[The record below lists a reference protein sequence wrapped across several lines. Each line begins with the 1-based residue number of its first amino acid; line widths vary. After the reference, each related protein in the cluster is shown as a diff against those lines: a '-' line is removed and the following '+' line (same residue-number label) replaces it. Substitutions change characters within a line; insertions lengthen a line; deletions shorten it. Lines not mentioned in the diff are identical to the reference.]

1 MARRLVLGK
10 AGSDYGLFVSKSGT
24 DVVNDSGTLTNG
36 DNLLF
41 DSRVGIGSLP
51 LKFHGQG
58 TLGLPST
65 RTDTLKGDTFTTITH
80 NLGYKPFVIVQ
91 WCFSTDVTSGVATK
105 MYPAMHFY
113 YNEFDY
119 DTEFGSN
126 TQEFDSFFKGG
137 VWFEVT
143 TTTLKI
149 YNNFAGGEKTAEL
162 DNVLEETETIS
173 PLEIKYAFLIFDVEG
188 VDTT

>member
-1 MARRLVLGK
+1 MARRLLLGK

-24 DVVNDSGTLTNG
+24 DVINDSGTLANG
-36 DNLLF
+36 DDLLF

-51 LKFHGQG
+51 LKFHGEG

-65 RTDTLKGDTFTTITH
+65 RSHALTSDTFATITH
-80 NLGYKPFVIVQ
+80 NLGFKPFVIVQ
-91 WCFSTDVTSGVATK
+91 WCFSTDVSSGVATK

-113 YNEFDY
+113 WEEDDE
-119 DTEFGSN
+119 DTEFGTN
-126 TQEFDSFFKGG
+126 TQVFERESVGG
-137 VWFEVT
+137 VWFEVS

-149 YNNFAGGEKTAEL
+149 YNNFAGERSFATL
-162 DNVLEETETIS
+162 DGVLQEEDDIS

-188 VDTT
+188 VDTA

>member
-1 MARRLVLGK
+1 MTRRLVLGK
-10 AGSDYGLFVSKSGT
+10 AGSDYGLFASKAGT
-24 DVVNDSGTLTNG
+24 DVINDSGTLTNG
-36 DNLLF
+36 DNLFF

-91 WCFSTDVTSGVATK
+91 WCFSTDVSSGVATK

-113 YNEFDY
+113 WEEEDT
-119 DTEFGSN
+119 DTEFGTN
-126 TQEFDSFFKGG
+126 TQVFERESVGG

-149 YNNFAGGEKTAEL
+149 YNNFAGERSFATL
-162 DNVLEETETIS
+162 DGVLEDEEDIS

-188 VDTT
+188 VDTA

>member
-1 MARRLVLGK
+1 MARRLLLGK

-24 DVVNDSGTLTNG
+24 DVINDSGTLANG
-36 DNLLF
+36 DDLLF

-51 LKFHGQG
+51 LKFHGEG

-65 RTDTLKGDTFTTITH
+65 RSDALTSDTFATITH
-80 NLGYKPFVIVQ
+80 NLGFKPFVIVQ
-91 WCFSTDVTSGVATK
+91 WCFSTDVSSGVATK

-113 YNEFDY
+113 WEEEDE
-119 DTEFGSN
+119 DTEFGTN
-126 TQEFDSFFKGG
+126 TQVFERESVGG
-137 VWFEVT
+137 VWFEVS

-149 YNNFAGGEKTAEL
+149 YNNFAGERSFATL
-162 DNVLEETETIS
+162 DGVLQEEDDIS

-188 VDTT
+188 VDTA

>member
-1 MARRLVLGK
+1 MARRLLLGK

-51 LKFHGQG
+51 LKFHGEG

-65 RTDTLKGDTFTTITH
+65 RSEALTSDTFATITH
-80 NLGYKPFVIVQ
+80 NLGFKPFVIVQ
-91 WCFSTDVTSGVATK
+91 WCFSTDVSSGVATK

-113 YNEFDY
+113 WEEEDT
-119 DTEFGSN
+119 DTEFGTN
-126 TQEFDSFFKGG
+126 TQVFERESVGG

-149 YNNFAGGEKTAEL
+149 YNNFAGERSFATL
-162 DNVLEETETIS
+162 DGVLEDEEDIS

-188 VDTT
+188 VDTA

>member
-65 RTDTLKGDTFTTITH
+65 QTDTLKGDTFATITH
-80 NLGYKPFVIVQ
+80 NLGYKPFVVVQ
-91 WCFSTDVTSGVATK
+91 WCFSTDVSSGVATK

-113 YNEFDY
+113 YDEFDY

-126 TQEFDSFFKGG
+126 TQEYESVFKGG

-149 YNNFAGGEKTAEL
+149 YNNFAGERSFATL
-162 DNVLEETETIS
+162 DGVLEDEDDIS

-188 VDTT
+188 VDTA

>member
-24 DVVNDSGTLTNG
+24 DVVNDSGTLTDG

-65 RTDTLKGDTFTTITH
+65 RSEALTSDTFTTITH

-91 WCFSTDVTSGVATK
+91 WCFSTDVSSGVATK

-113 YNEFDY
+113 WEEEDT
-119 DTEFGSN
+119 DTEFGTN
-126 TQEFDSFFKGG
+126 TQVFERESVGG
-137 VWFEVT
+137 VWFEVS

-149 YNNFAGGEKTAEL
+149 YNNFAGERAFATL
-162 DNVLEETETIS
+162 DGVLEEEEDVD

-188 VDTT
+188 VDTA